1 MGLHRRRA
9 PGDPERR
16 FDADALVLSAGAWTG
31 PLAAFFGVDLPVR
44 ARKRDVFVLDSPAT
58 LPACPLVIDPRGVWF
73 RPEGTGFL
81 AGAPPR
87 TAAPTPAALPA
98 PVPSAPAVTAALAA
112 VSAEAPRL
120 CLEAGPF
127 APAEVTAAERGLREL
142 QAPGLAWTQV
152 KSERGGAFIVYQGKF
167 ADEAALARRRDELR
181 RAQIPFDEMRSSP
194 DLQPGLSF
202 GRYDNRAAADTALEE
217 LRQRGA
223 KATRVVTITPPVTVT
238 LLRVERA
245 DGALAA
251 RLTQL
256 SLPPAGASFRPCVN
270 PP

>member
-1 MGLHRRRA
+1 MLRALVAVLVIANLLALGWSMGWLDRFSSEREPERLHHQVNPKAIELIA
-9 PGDPERR
+9 PG
-16 FDADALVLSAGAWTG
+16 
-31 PLAAFFGVDLPVR
+31 AA
-44 ARKRDVFVLDSPAT
+44 S
-58 LPACPLVIDPRGVWF
+58 
-73 RPEGTGFL
+73 
-81 AGAPPR
+81 
-87 TAAPTPAALPA
+87 AALPA
-98 PVPSAPAVTAALAA
+98 AAPVADTPRVAAPASPAPAPPSAPAAEPVVAAATAEPSRAT
-112 VSAEAPRL
+112 

-127 APAEVTAAERGLREL
+127 VPAEVAAAERGLREL
-142 QAPGLAWTQV
+142 QATGLAWTQV
-152 KSERGGAFIVYQGKF
+152 KSERGGSFIVYQGKF

-181 RAQIPFDEMRSSP
+181 RAQIPFDELRNAP

-223 KATRVVTITPPVTVT
+223 KVTRVVTLTPPVTVT

-245 DGALAA
+245 EPALAS

-256 SLPPAGASFRPCVN
+256 SLPPAGASFRPCAT

>member
-1 MGLHRRRA
+1 MLRALVAVLVIANLLALGWSMGWLDNAGFGSEREPDRLHRQVNPKAIELIA
-9 PGDPERR
+9 PGAASAALPATPSA
-16 FDADALVLSAGAWTG
+16 ADA
-31 PLAAFFGVDLPVR
+31 
-44 ARKRDVFVLDSPAT
+44 
-58 LPACPLVIDPRGVWF
+58 
-73 RPEGTGFL
+73 
-81 AGAPPR
+81 PR